1 MPRTFYSQI
10 WSHSFYP
17 YSGVL
22 RNWDPIKMTYLLCHL
37 HGKECCSLRCASSTA
52 PWQCPNWIHLTDS
65 MRNNRNCCSFLFIFY
80 RVGLIYYTLE
90 IFFLQYNAKQLLF
103 QTANCQYKRN
113 HTFHLIDFIP
123 VLSDIYMTGLH
134 SGGTRKSDSNV
145 ESANGLHRW
154 NPWGW
159 GTLFTL
165 AMVNGFNCQTS
176 EQMHCGLRNA
186 NWAWRKWTQF
196 LTAYFCII

>member
-37 HGKECCSLRCASSTA
+37 HGKECCSLRCASSTT

-113 HTFHLIDFIP
+113 HTIHLF
-123 VLSDIYMTGLH
+123 
-134 SGGTRKSDSNV
+134 
-145 ESANGLHRW
+145 
-154 NPWGW
+154 
-159 GTLFTL
+159 
-165 AMVNGFNCQTS
+165 CQTFTWQGYTLEELGSLIQMLKARMDSIAEILGGEGLYLHWQWWMVSTVRSQNKCTVAS
-176 EQMHCGLRNA
+176 EM
-186 NWAWRKWTQF
+186 
-196 LTAYFCII
+196 LTGHEENEHNF